1 LGGTSLGPA
10 ACSLLGQASGGGIF
24 PFGSTVAD
32 GLGDLGDGQGGP
44 ITFLVNTGVPE
55 PELGEWQPVEP
66 EVVAMPKPDV
76 RPLPAVET
84 VRLEEPEQGH
94 SQPKTLQWHREG

>member
-1 LGGTSLGPA
+1 VTVRVDPA
-10 ACSLLGQASGGGIF
+10 FRRAESSV
-24 PFGSTVAD
+24 GSCGLKLDAPPIAVA
-32 GLGDLGDGQGGP
+32 
-44 ITFLVNTGVPE
+44 E
-55 PELGEWQPVEP
+55 PELGEWQPV

-84 VRLEEPEQGH
+84 LRLEEPEQGY

>member
-1 LGGTSLGPA
+1 MLFDRGRGKPV
-10 ACSLLGQASGGGIF
+10 Q
-24 PFGSTVAD
+24 PHD
-32 GLGDLGDGQGGP
+32 GDGQGGR

-66 EVVAMPKPDV
+66 EGVDTPKLDI
-76 RPLPAVET
+76 RPLPAAPVET

-94 SQPKTLQWHREG
+94 SQPKTLQWHSEG